1 MADNAPSGRSD
12 GPDGERREFLTK
24 RLLPAATVVGAFGVI
39 GAAVLRPG
47 APPTASKPS
56 PSPEPATALPAMA
69 STEALPQKYAKVAVF
84 AGPGTAG
91 EFRRDLSGL
100 AVGPGDSVF
109 ALGDDEVRVFD
120 PSGNVSRSWGIPKDA
135 TCLGVAAD
143 GRVAVGARGR
153 VDLFDAAGT
162 RVGGFTCGS
171 PDKPSAVTAVR
182 LRGDEVLVADSA
194 ARVIRRY
201 DRGGRELGLIGAQN
215 KTGGFMLPNR
225 SLDFDV
231 DAGGTVYAADAG
243 RHRVSSWTLDGAP
256 VSSFGKFGMAK
267 LEDFVGCCN
276 PVNVAVAAD
285 GCIVTAEKAIS
296 RVKVFGTDRS
306 LLAVIGPEHFDPMLV
321 HIHVAVDSSG
331 RILAADPVRRTVAVF
346 QRS

>member
-1 MADNAPSGRSD
+1 MADDTSSGRSEASD
-12 GPDGERREFLTK
+12 AERREFLTK
-24 RLLPAATVVGAFGVI
+24 RLLPAATVVGAFGVA
-39 GAAVLRPG
+39 GVALLRPG
-47 APPTASKPS
+47 TPRAVPK
-56 PSPEPATALPAMA
+56 PSPEPAAALPAMA
-69 STEALPQKYAKVAVF
+69 STEALPHKYTRVAVLV
-84 AGPGTAG
+84 GPGTAG
-91 EFRRDLSGL
+91 EFRRSLTGL
-100 AVGPGDSVF
+100 TVGPGDSVF
-109 ALGDDEVRVFD
+109 VLGDDEVRAID
-120 PSGNVSRSWGIPKDA
+120 PSGTVSRAWSVAKDA
-135 TCLGVAAD
+135 TCIGVAAD

-153 VDLFDAAGT
+153 VDVFDAAGA
-162 RVGGFTCGS
+162 RVGGFTCGAT
-171 PDKPSAVTAVR
+171 DKPSAVTAVR
-182 LRGDEVLVADSA
+182 LVGDEVLVADAA

-201 DRGGRELGLIGAQN
+201 DRGGRELGLIGALS

-231 DAGGTVYAADAG
+231 DAAGTVYAADAG

-256 VSSFGKFGMAK
+256 IASFGKFGMAK

-285 GCIVTAEKAIS
+285 GSVVTAEKAIS
-296 RVKVFGTDRS
+296 RVKVFGADRS
-306 LLAVIGPEHFDPMLV
+306 LLAVIGPEHFDPTLV